1 MKPRVLVRP
10 VPPDAGV
17 KRKLPP
23 KHKKIKYYNIPG
35 HHHTSSNRTNKL
47 YNNNLYNHKAHNVKE
62 NNNKAILD
70 SNASNKHGRNSSAP
84 HLKQDQKANEKIN
97 KSTYNYNNTIEYNED
112 DSLNKHSYDKIKNQN
127 KIKKPEY
134 YNRNTNYNH
143 HINNIKQNFNTKE
156 SKKHYNNSLYYDS
169 INLINSTN
177 KNNYNTIDVRGKPRD
192 QNSKDKYI
200 IKKGKKEYN
209 SLLKKKLKDNSY
221 NEKSA
226 IDQKMKNN
234 KLKNQNKSV
243 NNNYKKYL
251 NNTINYHQVNNI
263 NIQTID
269 NDDEDKNIVI
279 DNEEKILKTD
289 VNLPSKENIDHDNE
303 NEYQVDSSR
312 DVTPNKNNETNNL
325 ESIATISSKIGT
337 DNSKDAAKKEK
348 NKKNVSKSEYSYS
361 KSNNRNE
368 KDLFKNN
375 YNIYS
380 NTIYTDR
387 INKKSK
393 SKKIKLVNYPK
404 VNDYHFTK
412 STNAFNVAKKNKNI
426 NRTKFNVSYD
436 GDSSKK
442 MKMSSDKFNQN
453 KDIFLN
459 KFMAKKSNN
468 KLKANRENN
477 RSLNY
482 TKDKKN
488 TSTIKRQVAKGKP
501 QKIEKIK
508 KEELNEEENKQEEEK
523 LIKSIVKIGCI
534 CHAGEI
540 SVGKEKINQD
550 NYFNYK
556 INADDLVFVGVCD
569 GHGEN
574 GHHVSDFLINH
585 LPQDFQESYIN
596 LKEAENKEFED
607 ISKESITKAFEESFQ
622 KTDNDLNQFCD
633 DMKKK
638 KLKGDTIP
646 NFFNCDYSGS
656 TCVSILLK
664 QNDIKSVYIA
674 NVGDSRTIIIRENNE
689 YNWTFEQLSRD
700 HKPTE
705 KDEYQRI
712 IDADGE
718 IEAIEDDDGNWT
730 GPLRVWEKGSEGPG
744 LAMTRSLGDKVGSKI
759 GVVCTPEVF
768 RYSINEEDRAIIVAS
783 DGLWEY
789 MSNQNVTDAVKELV
803 INMRKENENNEVDA
817 DYIANDLF
825 KKSVEKWRQKEQ
837 GMDDITIICV
847 LLK

>member
-35 HHHTSSNRTNKL
+35 HHHTSSNRNNKL

-62 NNNKAILD
+62 NNNKAIVD
-70 SNASNKHGRNSSAP
+70 SNASNRHGRNSSAP
-84 HLKQDQKANEKIN
+84 HLKQEQKANEKIN
-97 KSTYNYNNTIEYNED
+97 KSSYNYNNTIDYNEE
-112 DSLNKHSYDKIKNQN
+112 DSINKHSYDKVKNQN

-134 YNRNTNYNH
+134 SNRNHNH
-143 HINNIKQNFNTKE
+143 HLNNIKQNFNSKE

-177 KNNYNTIDVRGKPRD
+177 KYNYNTIDVRGKPRD
-192 QNSKDKYI
+192 HNSRDKYLKTI
-200 IKKGKKEYN
+200 QGIKYN

-221 NEKSA
+221 NEKNA

-234 KLKNQNKSV
+234 KLKNHNNRSV

-269 NDDEDKNIVI
+269 NDDDDKNIVI

-289 VNLPSKENIDHDNE
+289 VNLPSKENNDHDHDNE
-303 NEYQVDSSR
+303 NEYQADTSR
-312 DVTPNKNNETNNL
+312 DVTPNKNNENNNL
-325 ESIATISSKIGT
+325 ESIATISSKVGT
-337 DNSKDAAKKEK
+337 NNSKDAVNKGKSKKYV
-348 NKKNVSKSEYSYS
+348 NTSEYSYS
-361 KSNNRNE
+361 KSNRNE
-368 KDLFKNN
+368 KDMFKNN

-380 NTIYTDR
+380 NTIFTDR
-387 INKKSK
+387 LNKKSK

-404 VNDYHFTK
+404 PNDYHFTK
-412 STNAFNVAKKNKNI
+412 SSNAFNVAKKNKNI
-426 NRTKFNVSYD
+426 NRPKFNVSYD
-436 GDSSKK
+436 GDISKK
-442 MKMSSDKFNQN
+442 MKMNNDKFNQN

-459 KFMAKKSNN
+459 KLMAKKDKN
-468 KLKANRENN
+468 KLKSNRENN

-488 TSTIKRQVAKGKP
+488 TSTIKRQVVKGKP

-508 KEELNEEENKQEEEK
+508 KEEVNEEESKPEEEK

-534 CHAGEI
+534 CHAGEV
-540 SVGKEKINQD
+540 SLGKEKINQD

-574 GHHVSDFLINH
+574 GHHVSDFLVNH
-585 LPQDFQESYIN
+585 LPQDFQESYFN
-596 LKEAENKEFED
+596 LKEAEKKSFED
-607 ISKESITKAFEESFQ
+607 ISKESITKAFEESFL

-638 KLKGDTIP
+638 KLKGDNIP

-664 QNDIKSVYIA
+664 QYDINTVYIA

-689 YNWTFEQLSRD
+689 HNWTFEQLSRD

-768 RYSINEEDRAIIVAS
+768 KYSINEEDRAIIVAS

-789 MSNQNVTDAVKELV
+789 MSNQNVTDSVKEL
-803 INMRKENENNEVDA
+803 IFNMRNENNEVDA
-817 DYIANDLF
+817 DFIANELF
-825 KKSVEKWRQKEQ
+825 KRSVEKWRQREQ